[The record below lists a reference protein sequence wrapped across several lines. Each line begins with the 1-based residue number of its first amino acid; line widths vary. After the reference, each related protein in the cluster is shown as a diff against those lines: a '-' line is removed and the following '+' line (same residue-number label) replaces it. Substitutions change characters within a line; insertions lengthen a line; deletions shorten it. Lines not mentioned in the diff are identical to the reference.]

1 MLLIDIALDHEHCEG
16 SKCGGCAYVCPTNV
30 FSIKKDKI
38 SINSPQYC
46 KLCYNCLEICPK
58 AVINIKTHNAIPAY
72 Y

>member
-1 MLLIDIALDHEHCEG
+1 MMINIELDQGKCEG
-16 SKCGGCAYVCPTNV
+16 SKCSGCAYVCPTNV
-30 FSIKKDKI
+30 FAIKNDEI

-58 AVINIKTHNAIPAY
+58 SVIKIRTHNAAPAY